1 VSAAS
6 RFGFRLNRR
15 LVRSIIVEVA
25 ATSSKVRA
33 GTFHFDRMIMR
44 RTTRRASPWTID
56 NAMFGLGI
64 PVLITAVGR
73 ANRPEPPWH
82 LHRKCLSIRGKSI
95 GDHFRGISKR
105 LRLSV
110 AKM

>member
-1 VSAAS
+1 
-6 RFGFRLNRR
+6 LNRR

-33 GTFHFDRMIMR
+33 GIFHFDRMIMR